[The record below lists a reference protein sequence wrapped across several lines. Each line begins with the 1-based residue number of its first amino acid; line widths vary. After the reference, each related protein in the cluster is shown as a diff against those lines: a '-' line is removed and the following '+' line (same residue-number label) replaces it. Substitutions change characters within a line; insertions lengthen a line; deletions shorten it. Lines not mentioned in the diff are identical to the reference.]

1 MERVRQLVGEMLIYC
16 FVIVLLTGGFLAFF
30 FTPGSQIVYY
40 DGSYTPLQGVPMSA
54 AYRSALEISFEVR
67 GGLLMRQ
74 LHHTFSILLVTG
86 TVVWALLGRFRYA
99 FAVLGLGLGLLAVL
113 SGYAAVDDLLS
124 GTVLG
129 RLPGIW
135 WYGLHLLTALG
146 LGAVL
151 VISSR
156 REAARHPRTL
166 RFVALSLGLT
176 VLVIFFF

>member
-1 MERVRQLVGEMLIYC
+1 MERTRQLVGEMLIHC

-30 FTPGSQIVYY
+30 YTPGSQTVYY
-40 DGSYTPLQGVPMSA
+40 DGGYTPLRGVPMSA
-54 AYRSALEISFEVR
+54 AYRSVLEIGFEVR
-67 GGLLMRQ
+67 GGLLVRQ
-74 LHHTFSILLVTG
+74 AHHTSSVLLVLG
-86 TVVWALLGRFRYA
+86 AVVWTLLGGFRYA
-99 FAVLGLGLGLLAVL
+99 LALLGLGLGVL
-113 SGYAAVDDLLS
+113 GGFSGYGAVDDLLS

-129 RLPGIW
+129 KLPSPW

-176 VLVIFFF
+176 ALVIFWL